1 MTNAFFSNFRG
12 FCNTSMFNAWE
23 TLLNDTEAAA
33 SGYTDIAGVLGT
45 TYSPTIVN
53 FHRRILSIGL
63 FTVREK
69 YIIKLNMS
77 TYFLIITVQLQY
89 Y

>member
-1 MTNAFFSNFRG
+1 
-12 FCNTSMFNAWE
+12 MFNAWE

-33 SGYTDIAGVLGT
+33 SGYTDIAGVLGI

-69 YIIKLNMS
+69 YIIKLKHVKIFFDNYS
-77 TYFLIITVQLQY
+77 TITVLLILLW
-89 Y
+89 

>member
-45 TYSPTIVN
+45 VYYRFKFASAYSPTIVKLRGV
-53 FHRRILSIGL
+53 FRIIA
-63 FTVREK
+63 
-69 YIIKLNMS
+69 I
-77 TYFLIITVQLQY
+77 Q
-89 Y
+89 